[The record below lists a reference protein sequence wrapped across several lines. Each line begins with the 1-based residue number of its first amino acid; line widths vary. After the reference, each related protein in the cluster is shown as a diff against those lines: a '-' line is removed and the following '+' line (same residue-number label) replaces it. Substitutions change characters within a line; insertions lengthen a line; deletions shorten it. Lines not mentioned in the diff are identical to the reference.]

1 MKICPMSTCCIEMQT
16 TYIDGYCATS
26 NAVLVD
32 STKGY
37 ISEVEL
43 GVPIVFTITIII
55 DADCFC
61 LSVLQNTS

>member
-1 MKICPMSTCCIEMQT
+1 MQT